1 MEGAAPRALLSRRS
15 RSLPIPPG
23 RAGLHLDPHVAV
35 GTQRGVVQTRGRV
48 FPGDPPEGLSGS
60 LADAPQKFEQVDG
73 GAEPAVAVDQGP
85 EEQGPD
91 RDRQAEQ
98 AVPQPRHRVGPAAGP
113 AALPRRRSGGAHSG
127 CGARRPARRRAS
139 LRGPVV
145 AALGRRPVAR
155 PRASALTVRARG
167 RCALPGSTAGQT
179 SCPAGSARDW
189 ARAEPGLPPQSET
202 PVRNCQTVGNMKVRL
217 SQISALTLTRVQVLS
232 LPA

>member
-48 FPGDPPEGLSGS
+48 FPGDPPEGLRRS

-73 GAEPAVAVDQGP
+73 GAESAVAVDQGP

-98 AVPQPRHRVGPAAGP
+98 AVPQPRHPAGPAAGP
-113 AALPRRRSGGAHSG
+113 AVLPRRGSCGAHSG
-127 CGARRPARRRAS
+127 CGARQPARRRARPAS
-139 LRGPVV
+139 RSSGAGSARASPRGPRA

-155 PRASALTVRARG
+155 PRAPALTVRARG
-167 RCALPGSTAGQT
+167 RCALPGSTRGRP
-179 SCPAGSARDW
+179 PAPRVP
-189 ARAEPGLPPQSET
+189 PGTGRGRRPAFLRR
-202 PVRNCQTVGNMKVRL
+202 VRPRF
-217 SQISALTLTRVQVLS
+217 
-232 LPA
+232 